1 MKCFGKPLV
10 LLLPR
15 LPDGIVAFNGTAH
28 KSAEQGR
35 GPMVEAKMAGFLLSL
50 PWVMVRTGRF
60 LE

>member
-1 MKCFGKPLV
+1 M

-28 KSAEQGR
+28 KSTEQGH
-35 GPMVEAKMAGFLLSL
+35 GPVVEAKMAGFLLSL
-50 PWVMVRTGRF
+50 PWVIVWTGRF